1 MQQVDLPF
9 TIYLH
14 GKKQQ
19 QQQQNIHT
27 VITCTSNCSLS
38 ISLFV
43 MLHIGPLTTIIIGM
57 QIETEAGTH

>member
-19 QQQQNIHT
+19 QQQQQNIHT
-27 VITCTSNCSLS
+27 VPN
-38 ISLFV
+38 
-43 MLHIGPLTTIIIGM
+43 LHIKL
-57 QIETEAGTH
+57 